1 MARAVVLS
9 PQRFERMEPM
19 PTSFRQCHDDKAM
32 LPPVDMRDWLSQGH
46 LAYPIRNMD
55 APA

>member
-46 LAYPIRNMD
+46 SYPIRNMD